1 MMNEEK
7 NTELCQKSQEQ
18 NTGGEGGTLPEDNP
32 KNYVQAESFCEAET
46 AADKKAPEA
55 AGEDEAYDKK
65 TRETQKKIKQLES
78 ELEGLKKRLEAAEA
92 AMAAANDKYLR
103 MLAEYENYRKR
114 SVKEKESCYNDAFCD
129 AAVSIILPV
138 LDNLERARGYTDAE
152 AVTKGIE
159 LIIKDIKATFE
170 KLGISEIE
178 AEGKKFDPNLHN
190 AVLHVED
197 EKYGESEIAEV
208 LQKGYIMGERVIRH
222 AMVKVAN

>member
-7 NTELCQKSQEQ
+7 NTELSQMSPEQ
-18 NTGGEGGTLPEDNP
+18 NTGGEGGTLPKDNP
-32 KNYVQAESFCEAET
+32 KKNVQAESSCQAEVP
-46 AADKKAPEA
+46 ADEKAPEA
-55 AGEDEAYDKK
+55 TGEDEPDDKQM
-65 TRETQKKIKQLES
+65 REAQNKIKQLQS
-78 ELEGLKKRLEAAEA
+78 ELEGLKKRLEATEA
-92 AMAAANDKYLR
+92 AMAAINDKYLR

-114 SVKEKESCYNDAFCD
+114 SAKEKESCYNDAFCD
-129 AAVSIILPV
+129 AVSVILPV

-159 LIIKDIKATFE
+159 LILKDIKATFE

-190 AVLHVED
+190 AVLHIED
-197 EKYGESEIAEV
+197 EKYGEGEIVEV